1 MKYKLPIFGLCN
13 FPFIKNR
20 VMNINYISKTVFLF
34 VFSALLLVSCRTDP
48 SAVTEVNDIQF
59 KHAGSKTVYV
69 GLPVQL
75 KTLNPI
81 STRSPYPEVVYTNII
96 QPLMDIDINTYEI
109 FPVLAQSKPIV
120 KELTEGEYA
129 GGISYTYQIKDGAVW
144 DDGSPVTGKDVEF
157 SVKVVF
163 APKVN
168 SKHYAPY
175 FADFKE
181 VTTDPDNPKIV
192 TVTLDKKYF
201 LGEEASGI
209 IRVMPEYIYDSKKVL
224 RDFSLNNLMDKEKSA
239 ELTKNNP
246 QLLTF
251 AEEFNSPRNNRE
263 NIVGSGPYKFE
274 EWETGQR
281 VILSKK
287 KDWWGNKYKGQN
299 AFFEANPDTLFY
311 RVVPDQTAMATSLR
325 NEDID
330 VAFGLNVQDFM
341 TLRESEDLNKL
352 FNFFT
357 PQEFSFYFIYIN
369 SQSPLLNDKRV
380 RRALAHLT
388 DVDAIIKNIY
398 NGMATAQPGPI
409 SPLTSFFNK
418 DLKQVE
424 YNLEKA
430 KTLLAEAGWADSD
443 ENGILDKEIDGK
455 RVEMR
460 LKNVGSETKFSKDLT
475 AYLTSSFQ
483 DAGIVLESEIL
494 EFNALRQKQNKRDF
508 DISSGALGG
517 APTPPDYY
525 SVYHTSA
532 DNPTGMNRSGFGN
545 AESDKILE
553 EIQSTLTEEGRL
565 PLYRKFQEVLYEEQ
579 TKIFLFS
586 PNGRIAISKRLKGEG
601 YGYKPFIHT
610 PSLQFVNAK

>member
-1 MKYKLPIFGLCN
+1 MSIN
-13 FPFIKNR
+13 F
-20 VMNINYISKTVFLF
+20 ISKTFSFLF
-34 VFSALLLVSCRTDP
+34 FFTLLLSSCRTDP
-48 SAVTEVNDIQF
+48 STVTEANTIQF

-81 STRSPYPEVVYTNII
+81 ETRAPYPEIVYTNII

-120 KELTEGEYA
+120 KEITEGKYA

-144 DDGSPVTGKDVEF
+144 DNGSPVTGKDVEF
-157 SVKVVF
+157 STKLVF

-181 VTTDPDNPKIV
+181 VTTDPDNPKKV
-192 TVTLDKKYF
+192 TVTLGEKYF

-224 RDFSLNNLMDKEKSA
+224 RNFSLEDLMNKKKSD
-239 ELTKNNP
+239 ELLKNNP

-251 AEEFNSPRNNRE
+251 AEEFNSPENRE
-263 NIVGSGPYKFE
+263 KIVGSGAYKFE

-287 KDWWGNKYKGQN
+287 KDWWGSQYKGQN
-299 AFFEANPDTLFY
+299 VFFNANPDTLFY
-311 RVVPDQTAMATSLR
+311 RIVPDQTALATSIR
-325 NEDID
+325 TEDLD
-330 VAFGLNVQDFM
+330 VAFGLNVQDFISLKENDR
-341 TLRESEDLNKL
+341 TNKL
-352 FNFFT
+352 YNFFT
-357 PQEFSFYFIYIN
+357 PQEFSFYFIYLN
-369 SQSPLLNDKRV
+369 SQSPLLSDKRV

-388 DVDAIIKNIY
+388 DVNAIIENIY

-424 YNLEKA
+424 YDLEKA
-430 KTLLAEAGWADSD
+430 KALLAEAGWSDSD
-443 ENGILDKEIDGK
+443 ENGVLDKEIDGK
-455 RVEMR
+455 KVEMR
-460 LKNVGSETKFSKDLT
+460 LKNLGSETKFSKDLT
-475 AYLTSSFQ
+475 AYLTNSFQ
-483 DAGIVLESEIL
+483 DAGIILESEIL
-494 EFNALRQKQNKRDF
+494 EFNALRQRQNKRDF
-508 DISSGALGG
+508 EISSAALGG

-525 SVYHTSA
+525 PVYHTSA
-532 DNPTGMNRSGFGN
+532 DSPTGMNRSGFGS

-565 PLYRKFQEVLYEEQ
+565 PLYHEFQKMLYDEQ

-586 PNGRIAISKRLKGEG
+586 PNGRSLISKRLKGQA
-601 YGYKPFIHT
+601 YGYKPFIHA
-610 PSLQFVNAK
+610 PSLEFVNAE